1 MDRETF
7 VSLRAKLGKTQKSL
21 AELLGVSL
29 KAVQSYE
36 QGWRVH
42 GFFMR
47 LPLPGREA
55 QLQRMREVADRL
67 AVPLTVVDLKLPFT
81 DRVIRPFI
89 DSYRAGLTPNPCIR
103 CNVQIKFGLLAEIMR
118 AAGMDRI
125 ATGHYARLDR
135 TGGQPRLVR
144 AAHRAKDQ
152 SYFLARLNADQ
163 LDHLLF
169 PLGEWSKEAV
179 HRRAEPLGLGFRGE
193 ESQDV
198 CFLAGGLPSF
208 LAGHGLVRAHGPIV
222 TAAGET
228 IGQHTGCWQFT
239 VGQRRGLG
247 LPDATPWYVTAI
259 DGVANRVIVGK
270 ATDLLQQDCTVQAL
284 QWAAAPPP
292 LPWRTLVQLRS
303 RHAPAEAEVRVDHTG
318 TVRIVFAVAQRAIT
332 PGQYAVFYE
341 HDRVVG
347 SAVISP
353 PIAATAGDRP

>member
-1 MDRETF
+1 MSALNVGVAMSGGVDST
-7 VSLRAKLGKTQKSL
+7 VAALLLR
-21 AELLGVSL
+21 
-29 KAVQSYE
+29 E

-55 QLQRMREVADRL
+55 QLQRMYEVADRL
-67 AVPLTVVDLKLPFT
+67 SVPLTVIDLERPFT
-81 DRVIRPFI
+81 DRVIRPFV

-103 CNVQIKFGLLAEIMR
+103 CNLQIKFGLLAETMR

-135 TGGQPRLVR
+135 TGGQPRLAR

-152 SYFLARLNADQ
+152 SYFLARLSAEQ
-163 LDHLLF
+163 LDNVLF
-169 PLGEWSKEAV
+169 PLGEWSKDAV
-179 HRRAEPLGLGFRGE
+179 LRRAEPLGLGFHGE

-198 CFLAGGLPSF
+198 CFLGGGLPSF
-208 LAGHGLVRAHGPIV
+208 LADHGLDRAPGPIV
-222 TAAGET
+222 TADGEM

-259 DGVANRVIVGK
+259 DGAANRVIVGK
-270 ATDLLQQDCTVQAL
+270 AADLLQQDCTVQAL
-284 QWAAAPPP
+284 RWAGAPPP

-303 RHAPAEAEVRVDHTG
+303 RHAPAEAEVRVDCIG
-318 TVRIVFAVAQRAIT
+318 TVRIVFSVAQRAIT

-347 SAVISP
+347 SAVISRP
-353 PIAATAGDRP
+353 TPISAGDCP

>member
-1 MDRETF
+1 MTAVNVGVAMSGGVDST
-7 VSLRAKLGKTQKSL
+7 VAALLLR
-21 AELLGVSL
+21 
-29 KAVQSYE
+29 E

-67 AVPLTVVDLKLPFT
+67 AVPLTVVDLELPFT
-81 DRVIRPFI
+81 DWVIRPFI

-208 LAGHGLVRAHGPIV
+208 LTGHGLVRAHGPIV
-222 TAAGET
+222 SAAGET

-318 TVRIVFAVAQRAIT
+318 TVRIVFAAAQRAIT

>member
-1 MDRETF
+1 MTAVNVGVAMSGGVDST
-7 VSLRAKLGKTQKSL
+7 VAALLLR
-21 AELLGVSL
+21 
-29 KAVQSYE
+29 E

-55 QLQRMREVADRL
+55 QLQWMREVADRL
-67 AVPLTVVDLKLPFT
+67 AVPLTVVDLELPFN

-208 LAGHGLVRAHGPIV
+208 LTGHGLVRAHGPIV
-222 TAAGET
+222 SAAGET

-270 ATDLLQQDCTVQAL
+270 APDLLQQDCTVQAL

>member
-1 MDRETF
+1 MTAVNVGVAMSGGVDST
-7 VSLRAKLGKTQKSL
+7 VAALLLR
-21 AELLGVSL
+21 
-29 KAVQSYE
+29 E

-67 AVPLTVVDLKLPFT
+67 AVPLTVVDLELPFN

-208 LAGHGLVRAHGPIV
+208 LTGHGLVRAHGPIV
-222 TAAGET
+222 SAAGET

>member
-1 MDRETF
+1 MTAVNVGVAMSGGVDST
-7 VSLRAKLGKTQKSL
+7 VAALLLR
-21 AELLGVSL
+21 
-29 KAVQSYE
+29 E

-67 AVPLTVVDLKLPFT
+67 AVPLTVVDLEHPFT

-208 LAGHGLVRAHGPIV
+208 LTGHGLVRAHGPIV
-222 TAAGET
+222 SAAGET

>member
-1 MDRETF
+1 MTAVNVGVAMSGGVDST
-7 VSLRAKLGKTQKSL
+7 VAALLLR
-21 AELLGVSL
+21 
-29 KAVQSYE
+29 E

-67 AVPLTVVDLKLPFT
+67 AVPLTVVDLELPFT

-208 LAGHGLVRAHGPIV
+208 LTGHGLVRAHGPIV
-222 TAAGET
+222 SAAGET

-284 QWAAAPPP
+284 QWAAAPPS